1 MYLKVFAPPYQNKC
15 LTKNLGCMNK
25 LKEISEKSE
34 GRVII
39 ATLPKTEFTEPIE
52 KGKEKK
58 EPTAPAK
65 PQEKHQAPKA
75 QEQPQKSLAEMQ
87 ADFERLRNL
96 FHRKSRFE
104 NAISKLKD
112 YGKNLAES
120 GEEIESE
127 GFKLILGSGYNREDV
142 KISNVVVISDC
153 IKFLLARIETTIEGI
168 EAEILKG

>member
-1 MYLKVFAPPYQNKC
+1 
-15 LTKNLGCMNK
+15 MNK
-25 LKEISEKSE
+25 IKEIAEKSE
-34 GRVII
+34 GRVIV
-39 ATLPKTEFTEPIE
+39 ATLPKQQPTN
-52 KGKEKK
+52 KGKENK
-58 EPTAPAK
+58 EAAAPA
-65 PQEKHQAPKA
+65 KA

-168 EAEILKG
+168 EEDILKG

>member
-1 MYLKVFAPPYQNKC
+1 
-15 LTKNLGCMNK
+15 MNK
-25 LKEISEKSE
+25 IKEIAEKSE
-34 GRVII
+34 GRVIV
-39 ATLPKTEFTEPIE
+39 ATLPKQQPTN
-52 KGKEKK
+52 KGKENK
-58 EPTAPAK
+58 EATAPA
-65 PQEKHQAPKA
+65 KA

-96 FHRKSRFE
+96 FHRKARFE
-104 NAISKLKD
+104 NAITKLKD

-153 IKFLLARIETTIEGI
+153 IKFLLTRIETTIEGI
-168 EAEILKG
+168 EEDILKG